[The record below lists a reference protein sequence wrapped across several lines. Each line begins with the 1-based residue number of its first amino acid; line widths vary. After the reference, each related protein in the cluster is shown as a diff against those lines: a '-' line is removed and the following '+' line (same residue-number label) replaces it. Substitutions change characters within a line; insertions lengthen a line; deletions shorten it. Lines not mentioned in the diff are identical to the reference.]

1 MVKEHETQ
9 MIEVS
14 KIKLDQTNPN
24 VMEKDKFQALKRN
37 IQRFGFIVPVIINK
51 DYVIADGE
59 HRFKA
64 AIELGYDKVLTIIID
79 VDEVDRRIIRQ
90 VMNKLHGEHD
100 IRKDIEDYQFM
111 LEKKKDFD
119 YIVSLLGESKKY
131 LQDMMELKNEL
142 LEEYI
147 VLKEEKIKDEI
158 ESSRQITIKLTDD
171 QKREI
176 VKKFGEWDKTL
187 RIVDYFI
194 IAK

>member
-1 MVKEHETQ
+1 MVKEHEVKL
-9 MIEVS
+9 IEVS

-176 VKKFGEWDKTL
+176 VKKFGEWDKIL